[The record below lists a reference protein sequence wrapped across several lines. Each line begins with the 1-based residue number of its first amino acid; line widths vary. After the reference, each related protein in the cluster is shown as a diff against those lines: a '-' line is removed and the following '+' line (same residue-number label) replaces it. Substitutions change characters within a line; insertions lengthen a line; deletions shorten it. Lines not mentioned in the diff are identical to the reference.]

1 VGVKAYGRI
10 EEVKP
15 FCRDRILAFEK
26 CLLSAEQHGCPY
38 GTHLRC
44 TPLKVFV
51 FIDGAYETL
60 DRCRQ
65 GSDIFDIYP
74 QTTEMTLPT
83 DDRNA
88 DILGMR
94 DAAHYGVGPL
104 GATIRIRCYGMV
116 EDP

>member
-1 VGVKAYGRI
+1 
-10 EEVKP
+10 
-15 FCRDRILAFEK
+15 
-26 CLLSAEQHGCPY
+26 
-38 GTHLRC
+38 
-44 TPLKVFV
+44 VFV

-60 DRCRQ
+60 NGYRQ
-65 GSDIFDIYP
+65 GSDIFDIYA

-94 DAAHYGVGPL
+94 DAAHYGVWPV
-104 GATIRIRCYGMV
+104 GAAIWIRRYWMV